1 MGPTVL
7 VLGLTL
13 FLGPHVLAT
22 MRPQRAAVVKQLGE
36 WPYKGLFAALSIAG
50 LYVTAKGFGMVDT
63 AGALVLWTAPDWTKS
78 IADALMLPAC
88 IFVAA
93 AYLSGQHQTCAQ
105 APHAGR
111 GENLGGGASPG
122 QWRRRRDHPVRIG
135 VGLGRL

>member
-50 LYVTAKGFGMVDT
+50 L
-63 AGALVLWTAPDWTKS
+63 
-78 IADALMLPAC
+78 
-88 IFVAA
+88 
-93 AYLSGQHQTCAQ
+93 
-105 APHAGR
+105 
-111 GENLGGGASPG
+111 
-122 QWRRRRDHPVRIG
+122 
-135 VGLGRL
+135 